1 MSGYDST
8 LNYNLKKPWVDAD
21 FDAWGDHWNQN
32 ADAIDN
38 LFQTMSNRA
47 IVGPSPNSPGRGAL
61 WWDSVGGQLYVEYN
75 DGNSTQYVSANS
87 VIGLPITGGQLTG
100 PLLLYGN
107 ATQPLE
113 AVPLQQLTAAT
124 AGGPFLP
131 INYAATGTPT
141 SRSAYDRAAEVFNVM
156 DYGAKG
162 DGTTDDTAAINA
174 AIAACVYLV
183 NAGWGGIV
191 YFPAKKFR
199 CNGSINLTG
208 VGGFNVAPLVVD
220 AWGAIIDSHAT
231 GKPAVDGTWGQC
243 VNINGLTIRGDTTDK
258 PTYGLQMARK
268 DTTGVGNSADWRT
281 NGLTLTGSF
290 SQAAMI
296 CLASESAVHVA
307 LRINNADPSGD
318 GLRMDGINHFNLT
331 SAFQAIT
338 LPVNMSQSFNDNIF
352 VGAIIQTTNTTAGS
366 PLWITGSLGAQFD
379 KSYFST
385 GGANSIVLFQK
396 SGCNANYN
404 LQLHVHSET
413 SAIHDTILV
422 TGDAT
427 GVDLQGLRFEDY
439 YIEATNSVFK
449 LGGSVTSVGMG
460 GCDLRINDGAGG
472 WTKVFDA
479 PAAWTVTG
487 NAVMPPGSTKW
498 NLSSQ
503 FIGSVTTGSSQ
514 VVSYGSPVI
523 GGNPYFAGTPY
534 FAGAPTFA
542 GGLYSSGV
550 VQAPSLALGSDSQA
564 STLFLLLDTA
574 AGQYRRITYRTAG
587 HDVWSLYTDNSAQ
600 SGGNAGSNFQLDRYD
615 DTGAYLGT
623 PIIINRANGFMAV
636 QSGLSIAGGSF
647 CLPPPTI
654 KTGTAYTV
662 ATGEYSLILN
672 PTGAFTITL
681 PNAGAYNNG
690 RTLVLKLIAAFTVNS
705 NGNVVVPLAGGV
717 AGNIIMPATV
727 GKWCILTSDGTNWQI
742 MAAN

>member
-1 MSGYDST
+1 VNGTVNTIVTDNTATLPAGVPLVQYTAVVASNQAYNNLINGVPDGAGSGSGYT
-8 LNYNLKKPWVDAD
+8 
-21 FDAWGDHWNQN
+21 
-32 ADAIDN
+32 
-38 LFQTMSNRA
+38 
-47 IVGPSPNSPGRGAL
+47 
-61 WWDSVGGQLYVEYN
+61 
-75 DGNSTQYVSANS
+75 
-87 VIGLPITGGQLTG
+87 
-100 PLLLYGN
+100 
-107 ATQPLE
+107 
-113 AVPLQQLTAAT
+113 
-124 AGGPFLP
+124 
-131 INYAATGTPT
+131 ATGTTT
-141 SRSAYDRAAEVFNVM
+141 SRSAQDRAAEVFNVM

-162 DGTTDDTAAINA
+162 DGATDDTAAINA

-338 LPVNMSQSFNDNIF
+338 LPVNTSESFNDNIF

-366 PLWITGSLGAQFD
+366 PLWITGALGAQFD

-404 LQLHVHSET
+404 LQLNVHSET

-422 TGDAT
+422 TGDA
-427 GVDLQGLRFEDY
+427 GSVDLQGLRFEDY

-449 LGGSVTSVGMG
+449 LGGSVTSVAMG
-460 GCDLRINDGAGG
+460 GCELRINDGAGG
-472 WTKVFDA
+472 WTKVFDN
-479 PAAWTVTG
+479 PGAWTVTG
-487 NAVMPPGSTKW
+487 NAVMQPGSTRW
-498 NLSSQ
+498 NLNSQ
-503 FIGSVTTGSSQ
+503 FIGTVTTGSSQ
-514 VVSYGSPVI
+514 VYSYGNHIDV
-523 GGNPYFAGTPY
+523 GNPYFAGTPWFAGTPY
-534 FAGAPTFA
+534 FANGLTS
-542 GGLYSSGV
+542 GGT
-550 VQAPSLALGSDSQA
+550 VQAATLALGSDSQA
-564 STLFLLLDTA
+564 SALYLLLDTA

-587 HDVWSLYTDNSAQ
+587 LDVWSLYTDNSAQ
-600 SGGNAGSNFQLDRYD
+600 SGGNTGSNFQLDRYD
-615 DTGAYLGT
+615 DAGIYLGT

-636 QSGLSIAGGSF
+636 QSGLSVSGAAF
-647 CLPPPTI
+647 LLPPPTV
-654 KTGTAYTV
+654 KTGTAYTLG
-662 ATGEYSLILN
+662 AADYSLILN
-672 PTGAFTITL
+672 PSGAFVLTL
-681 PNAGAYNNG
+681 PGAGGFNNG
-690 RTLVLKLIAAFTVNS
+690 RTVVLKLIAAFAVTGGGS
-705 NGNVVVPLAGGV
+705 YIVPLAGGSPTN
-717 AGNIIMPATV
+717 AILPATI
-727 GKWCILTSDGTNWQI
+727 GKWCILTSDGSNWQI